1 MSSPAAPFP
10 VFESEPNRGKWKYT
24 PTPYIDEQ
32 IRAAYRRQR
41 LGDRQ
46 ALTIVSRRLGWP
58 RHAVVRRGAELG
70 VSRTKERPWLEAE
83 EEILQ
88 RCGHQPLSA
97 IQRQL
102 STGGFQRSLT
112 AIRVKMTRLH
122 IKSNLDGYSACS
134 LARAFGVDTHKVVA
148 WIRRNLLRAERRG
161 TNRGAAQGGDIWWI
175 PRNEV
180 KRFVMRAPEEID
192 LARVEKF
199 WFLDLLT
206 DGRICR

>member
-1 MSSPAAPFP
+1 MSSAVVALP
-10 VFESEPNRGKWKYT
+10 VTTRWKYR
-24 PTPYIDEQ
+24 PTPDIDEQ

-41 LGDRQ
+41 LGDRH
-46 ALTIVSRRLGWP
+46 ALAAVSRRLGWP
-58 RHAVVRRGAELG
+58 RYAVVRRGAELG
-70 VSRTKERPWLEAE
+70 VSRTKERPWREEE

-97 IQRQL
+97 IQRAL
-102 STGGFQRSLT
+102 AGAGFQRSLT

-134 LARAFGVDTHKVVA
+134 LATAFGVDTHKVLA
-148 WIRRNLLRAERRG
+148 WIRRGLLRADRRG
-161 TNRGAAQGGDIWWI
+161 TNRSEAQGGDTWWI
-175 PRNEV
+175 PRREV
-180 KRFVMRAPEEID
+180 KRFVMAAPEEID